1 VLEFLLEK
9 IIGTKYFYSYFPEG
23 NKNAPG
29 MVAVDYD
36 NGLREVVKESDDDF
50 ENLYAIHAM
59 HGIGRGQTEG
69 TVAWY

>member
-1 VLEFLLEK
+1 MEQNIF
-9 IIGTKYFYSYFPEG
+9 IHTSR
-23 NKNAPG
+23 NAPG

-36 NGLREVVKESDDDF
+36 NGLKEVVKESDDDF

-59 HGIGRGQTEG
+59 HGISKGQTEG

>member
-1 VLEFLLEK
+1 
-9 IIGTKYFYSYFPEG
+9 
-23 NKNAPG
+23 

-36 NGLREVVKESDDDF
+36 NGLKEVVKESDDDF

-59 HGIGRGQTEG
+59 HGISKGQTEG